1 MTESRSLRAGFTLI
15 ELVIAIA
22 ILAVLALVVGPM
34 VMGQLEKARISSTK
48 SNLKSLKTAVDM
60 FKVDTARYPSRLRD
74 LVEKPR
80 EEAVARNWAKGGYI
94 EGGELPKDAWTEDFQ
109 YKRTPEGKTPY
120 ELYSYGA
127 NGPSAPKEEWISVWD
142 RE

>member
-1 MTESRSLRAGFTLI
+1 MTLSRSVRSGFTFI

-22 ILAVLALVVGPM
+22 ILAILALVVGPM
-34 VMGQLEKARISSTK
+34 VMGQLEKARISGTV
-48 SNLKSLKTAVDM
+48 SNLKSLKTAIDM
-60 FKVDTARYPSRLRD
+60 FKVDTARYPTKLRD

-94 EGGELPKDAWTEDFQ
+94 EGGELPKDAWGEEFQ
-109 YKRTPEGKTPY
+109 YKRTPEGKNPY

-127 NGPSAPKEEWISVWD
+127 NGPGAGKEEWLSVWNQ
-142 RE
+142 